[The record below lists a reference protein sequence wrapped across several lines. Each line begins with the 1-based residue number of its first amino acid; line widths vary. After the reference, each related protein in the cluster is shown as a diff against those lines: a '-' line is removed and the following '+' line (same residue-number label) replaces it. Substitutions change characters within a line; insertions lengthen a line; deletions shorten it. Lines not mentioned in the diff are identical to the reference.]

1 MSLAEENKNKLD
13 QVVSVVS
20 QRNLLLTKLLVL
32 TLKRFYN

>member
-1 MSLAEENKNKLD
+1 MSLAEGNKNKLD